1 MIPLDDFQNN
11 EITKNIFDLITE
23 QNLDFSLDVSIFESN
38 CYSINQILA
47 NYGLFLRVYELKNN
61 YRKFT
66 IKTPNKQNQIKQ
78 LASCIL
84 QKFNGFEILKNEFAK
99 REKQN
104 LIPVDII
111 YIPTKNVDILPECY
125 YTTEIQNAYTT
136 LYQDNGLTRR
146 SFLAYECYYCNKFFC
161 KKDKHLRHFKVCT
174 SKPGITYNFCTKTLC
189 SYEDNFKSKGDIPF
203 SIYFDFETTASTDS
217 DWLNHE
223 DKKMFV
229 VSYAIVVAFHPFFK
243 DQKKI
248 HVLRSYSH
256 TREQLITIPYLTEEQ
271 FAFRPKE
278 VISQLYDQANEVFI
292 KTSKNAI
299 VKMFGIELA
308 FIKQTL
314 LAWYNKKIAPQFK
327 FLSEDKINEFRTQ
340 NPYNSYTKCCICK
353 FPMGVLYCDVDRPTD
368 KMNYYDFVIRY
379 EYKFIRNIFSEKDL
393 ARSVTVNNIEN
404 YYKYFDE
411 FIQVTHGLLNWFN
424 NGPTP
429 LRRKDLHFYTVKFVE
444 NNFNDWYPETIHEEI
459 LETEIRNLGDCKGIP
474 RNNLKF

>member
-1 MIPLDDFQNN
+1 MSEFIDFEAEIEGNYEPEMDDYPDNFSENNSFIDDSEIDENERNFNFENVQIEIEKANEEIEREALLRIADCEDYLNLSYDQSDNEEEEELFDFDSCKEKIEKFKKNLLPDSENPEEKTFLKAILYKIRQLKEDKTSLIPLDDFQNN

-111 YIPTKNVDILPECY
+111 YIPTKNVDTLPECY

-161 KKDKHLRHFKVCT
+161 RKDKHLRHFKVCT

-189 SYEDNFKSKGDIPF
+189 SYEDNFKSKGDVPF
-203 SIYFDFETTASTDS
+203 SIYFDFETTAPTDS

-223 DKKMFV
+223 DKKNV
-229 VSYAIVVAFHPFFK
+229 C
-243 DQKKI
+243 
-248 HVLRSYSH
+248 R
-256 TREQLITIPYLTEEQ
+256 
-271 FAFRPKE
+271 
-278 VISQLYDQANEVFI
+278 
-292 KTSKNAI
+292 
-299 VKMFGIELA
+299 
-308 FIKQTL
+308 
-314 LAWYNKKIAPQFK
+314 
-327 FLSEDKINEFRTQ
+327 
-340 NPYNSYTKCCICK
+340 
-353 FPMGVLYCDVDRPTD
+353 
-368 KMNYYDFVIRY
+368 
-379 EYKFIRNIFSEKDL
+379 FIRNSCRFPPIF
-393 ARSVTVNNIEN
+393 
-404 YYKYFDE
+404 
-411 FIQVTHGLLNWFN
+411 
-424 NGPTP
+424 
-429 LRRKDLHFYTVKFVE
+429 
-444 NNFNDWYPETIHEEI
+444 
-459 LETEIRNLGDCKGIP
+459 
-474 RNNLKF
+474 